1 MLEGWML
8 VETNRALPE
17 TAVFGVVRLACE
29 PTTAFWIVV
38 MVSLRGFFGG
48 LEEFWSGFEEFL

>member
-8 VETNRALPE
+8 KDTKRALPE
-17 TAVFGVVRLACE
+17 TAVFGVVRLAWD

-38 MVSLRGFFGG
+38 MVSFRGFFGG
-48 LEEFWSGFEEFL
+48 FV